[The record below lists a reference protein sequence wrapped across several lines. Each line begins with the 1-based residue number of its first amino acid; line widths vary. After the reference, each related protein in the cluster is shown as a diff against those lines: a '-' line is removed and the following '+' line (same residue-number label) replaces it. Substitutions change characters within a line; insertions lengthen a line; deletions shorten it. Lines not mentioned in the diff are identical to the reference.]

1 MEGRSKETRA
11 VNQVGV
17 RRNDPLLGRSGR
29 RHRSRPAVER
39 SKDHGLPPSSPVGD
53 KPTTEDRAAHA
64 ARVADHRSD
73 AGPSAQREASS
84 SHRHSYAETQSM
96 RDVPDRGGLDH
107 SQTLGDHTPELSQP
121 GASRG
126 ARAGGEA
133 GDQKPEAEGLN
144 EESQQ
149 VGRGQRASPAEGR
162 LVSQALR
169 QSPGTAL
176 RSKREISISSSST
189 PSELRRE
196 ADSSTEEGGRGKKS
210 RSTAPSRGRKV
221 NRGSPKREAQGR
233 KPKREA
239 SPLLERSE
247 KSQKRGR
254 PEGSPTSCGAG
265 SAEAQ
270 SYEDG
275 SFGVSSRKVQD
286 LMGWLRQHEGEHLT
300 AAQMAQYHLLQA
312 VNLNGTFGRLIES
325 SLKPTWGQDE
335 RVRNLMPLPLWP
347 DVLTAMQEVIDR
359 QKYKDQPGG
368 WRERGNTKT
377 QAARALRNTG
387 NLLWHGLVV
396 VALNW
401 MHSGGNIGE
410 GIGPPAGRA
419 SNQQEGA
426 LRRLWELV
434 KVFVD
439 EKPKKGGVPRTPR
452 GGWESEL
459 EVLRVSY
466 TGEVVQKARPL
477 TLEQVL
483 PGLPSPDHGGL
494 VNILEVVDE
503 RLKRRLE
510 RPELLLKEV
519 FQEIPTPQV
528 MCSDSEWEKVVL
540 AMYER
545 HLVTP
550 VTRKPV
556 VEGKPVLNGAFGVV
570 KPDRF
575 TESGL
580 PILRMI
586 MDLRA
591 SNTILEQ
598 LEGDV
603 STLTGAASFQKIV
616 MGEGDELLLSGDDL
630 TAAFYLF
637 RLPEAF
643 AEYLVL
649 RKPVRK
655 SLFWPGQTGTTLV
668 GICVLPMGWSS
679 AVAVMQN
686 AHRQLAL
693 RSEMRMGAGLL
704 GKAEI
709 RKDALFPSLEDVPAW
724 TIYLDDTTVI
734 EKVSKSIAQ
743 ELQGKP
749 AEEQEKLRRVYEW
762 WGIPT
767 NTSKAL
773 ERVRTAERLGAVL
786 DGENGLLR
794 ASTKRALD
802 LMGLGAWLR
811 GQGTFSTTAL
821 QIYAGKAVH
830 ILQFPEMFVLGTAG
844 SVSVDLTGP
853 SSG

>member
-1 MEGRSKETRA
+1 MK
-11 VNQVGV
+11 N
-17 RRNDPLLGRSGR
+17 
-29 RHRSRPAVER
+29 
-39 SKDHGLPPSSPVGD
+39 
-53 KPTTEDRAAHA
+53 
-64 ARVADHRSD
+64 
-73 AGPSAQREASS
+73 
-84 SHRHSYAETQSM
+84 
-96 RDVPDRGGLDH
+96 
-107 SQTLGDHTPELSQP
+107 
-121 GASRG
+121 
-126 ARAGGEA
+126 
-133 GDQKPEAEGLN
+133 
-144 EESQQ
+144 
-149 VGRGQRASPAEGR
+149 
-162 LVSQALR
+162 
-169 QSPGTAL
+169 
-176 RSKREISISSSST
+176 
-189 PSELRRE
+189 
-196 ADSSTEEGGRGKKS
+196 
-210 RSTAPSRGRKV
+210 
-221 NRGSPKREAQGR
+221 PKRVVFPG
-233 KPKREA
+233 
-239 SPLLERSE
+239 LLV
-247 KSQKRGR
+247 
-254 PEGSPTSCGAG
+254 
-265 SAEAQ
+265 
-270 SYEDG
+270 EDG
-275 SFGVSSRKVQD
+275 SQ
-286 LMGWLRQHEGEHLT
+286 
-300 AAQMAQYHLLQA
+300 
-312 VNLNGTFGRLIES
+312 
-325 SLKPTWGQDE
+325 
-335 RVRNLMPLPLWP
+335 
-347 DVLTAMQEVIDR
+347 
-359 QKYKDQPGG
+359 
-368 WRERGNTKT
+368 
-377 QAARALRNTG
+377 
-387 NLLWHGLVV
+387 
-396 VALNW
+396 
-401 MHSGGNIGE
+401 
-410 GIGPPAGRA
+410 
-419 SNQQEGA
+419 
-426 LRRLWELV
+426 
-434 KVFVD
+434 
-439 EKPKKGGVPRTPR
+439 
-452 GGWESEL
+452 
-459 EVLRVSY
+459 
-466 TGEVVQKARPL
+466 VVQKARPL

-483 PGLPSPDHGGL
+483 PVPSPDHGGL

-510 RPELLLKEV
+510 RPELRLKEV
-519 FQEIPTPQV
+519 FEEIPTPQV

-786 DGENGLLR
+786 DGEKGLLR
-794 ASTKRALD
+794 AATKRALD

-830 ILQFPEMFVLGTAG
+830 ILQFRRCLFSVLQEVFLSISQDPVRVSGKTGLYDEMLVLEALLPAVATDLRAQIDGVVTASDACETGGGACYASRLSRMDVEELEQIMEEGGPMEQEAASDFRDTEQKVIVIDLFAGIGGLERALQHAKLKPWFVVAVESDPDCRRCLRRKFPGLELCSDIRKIDRNMVRRWLRQIPDASGVLVGGG
-844 SVSVDLTGP
+844 SPCQGLSKLSVDRSHLADPRSALFYEAMRVFDLVKEVAKEEIMWCIKFLENVVPDEEDVRVMTSALGMHPLLVDAKHLSRARRPRLFWLSVPLIKQEEVEMHQGELYDEIIYGAATEPMHAVLEEGWEWISGQRDRSEVSHLYTVHSTGQAAKGASRVRLLWGGNP
-853 SSG
+853 GTVEGGPVPIPTVHLCRGIPDQECSRNHAHPQCI